1 MKLATILALLGFA
14 CGLLSSYFWLRSSRA
29 QFELN
34 TISIIASGTP
44 VIAARDLEDYLSRV
58 GHLNSFAAALGACAV
73 LLTTISGLLPRD

>member
-1 MKLATILALLGFA
+1 MKLATILALLGFV

-34 TISIIASGTP
+34 TISIIASTP
-44 VIAARDLEDYLSRV
+44 VITARDLEDYLSRV